1 MTVKSQKHQRSEPF
15 QPFKKPTPKV
25 REAWSRIAGTLCAT
39 ALAGAMIVA
48 FNDPLSY
55 DTALRVS
62 LQMCAAIGAFLV
74 AVYALKGA

>member
-1 MTVKSQKHQRSEPF
+1 MRSRKHQEKPEF
-15 QPFKKPTPKV
+15 HPFKNPTPKV

-48 FNDPLSY
+48 FNDPISY